1 VTDGAHLET
10 RPSSSRRLVWIGAAA
25 LAVLAVL
32 MFLAIGRRQPPA
44 AADCDKKPPPVK
56 FAVASCDE
64 AAPGQKPA
72 APQPAARP

>member
-1 VTDGAHLET
+1 V
-10 RPSSSRRLVWIGAAA
+10 RRLVWIGAAA
-25 LAVLAVL
+25 LAVLAVVI
-32 MFLAIGRRQPPA
+32 FLVIGRRQPPS

-72 APQPAARP
+72 NPPQPAQRP

>member
-1 VTDGAHLET
+1 L
-10 RPSSSRRLVWIGAAA
+10 PSRRLVWIGAAA

-32 MFLAIGRRQPPA
+32 LFLVIGRRQTPA

-64 AAPGQKPA
+64 TAPGKKPSDT
-72 APQPAARP
+72 PQPPQRP